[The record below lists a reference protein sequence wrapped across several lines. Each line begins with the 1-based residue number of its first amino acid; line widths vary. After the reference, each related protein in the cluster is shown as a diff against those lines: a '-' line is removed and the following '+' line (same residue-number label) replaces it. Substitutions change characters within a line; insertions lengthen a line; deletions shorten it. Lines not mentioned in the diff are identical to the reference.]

1 MNEAYEVELTNL
13 EASFSASPFN
23 LVLGVE
29 KQTMLKIEESG
40 VVQGFT
46 DVEWQVIYARV
57 LIDERWYFLRQEFYD
72 EIDDVYGDTIG
83 EELWKLTNRLM

>member
-1 MNEAYEVELTNL
+1 MNEAFEVELTNL

-29 KQTMLKIEESG
+29 KQTTLKVEASENIHP
-40 VVQGFT
+40 FT

-57 LIDERWYFLRQEFYD
+57 LLDDRWYFLPQHMYD
-72 EIDDVYGDTIG
+72 EIDDKYGDVIG
-83 EELWKLTNRLM
+83 DKLWELTQSQ